1 MKNLLLLVTVIV
13 LGASVPVW
21 ARKHPPRPFIMR
33 DTIYLNGAQIPAGS
47 YQLTWEAH
55 GSNARVTLSK
65 DGQFVATAPGVW
77 AKNGVKYAEDEA
89 LLRVNSD
96 GTKSLVEFRIGG
108 ATRAIVFTQTEA
120 SARYASIHR

>member
-1 MKNLLLLVTVIV
+1 
-13 LGASVPVW
+13 
-21 ARKHPPRPFIMR
+21 
-33 DTIYLNGAQIPAGS
+33 
-47 YQLTWEAH
+47 
-55 GSNARVTLSK
+55 VTLSK

-120 SARYASIHR
+120 SARYAPRFIVDICPFPHHRSRAGQNVSAKQLARD